1 MEEKI
6 SMRKIYYSPFENS
19 GNDYCNRMKSFL
31 SSYGEVLPLNKSNF
45 IKLFFLIR
53 IKDYIFL
60 NWIENSIIKNGKF
73 NIFGFLKVFFL
84 MILYRLSLGTLV
96 FVKHNNYPHD
106 CCEEDIKISM
116 WAIKIFEKIANKVVI
131 HSIPDLR
138 GDYFY
143 IPHPLYEELEDPNL
157 VNSDSDN
164 YLIFG
169 RILPYKKI
177 EQVIE
182 VFPRNKNLI
191 IAGSCDNEIYLK
203 KIKNICL
210 SKPNIEILPRFL
222 EHNEIKS
229 LVEKSAGI
237 LITHN
242 DDDMIVSGSFFY
254 AMTLKSKVYAL
265 ETPFFKWAEKM
276 MGRKYI
282 TLFKNLNELSTE
294 ILSDAYSES
303 MKSQSNM
310 IDLFGE
316 KTMHKYI
323 SNFFD
328 GKNT

>member
-1 MEEKI
+1 
-6 SMRKIYYSPFENS
+6 MRKIYYSPFNNLS
-19 GNDYCNRMKSFL
+19 NDYCNRMKHFL

-45 IKLFFLIR
+45 LKLFFMIR
-53 IKDYIFL
+53 KKDYNFL
-60 NWIENSIIKNGKF
+60 NWFENSIIKNSKF
-73 NIFGFLKVFFL
+73 SLLGFLKVFCL

-106 CCEEDIKISM
+106 CCKEDIKISM

-131 HSIPDLR
+131 HSIPDVK
-138 GDYFY
+138 DNYFY
-143 IPHPLYEELEDPNL
+143 IPHPLYQELENSEL
-157 VNSDSDN
+157 VNTGCNN

-182 VFPRNKNLI
+182 VFPKNKNLI
-191 IAGSCDNEIYLK
+191 IAGSCDDEIYLK

-282 TLFKNLNELSTE
+282 TTFKNLNELSTE
-294 ILSDAYSES
+294 ILLDAYSES
-303 MKSQSNM
+303 IESQSTM

-316 KTMHKYI
+316 KTMHKCI

>member
-1 MEEKI
+1 
-6 SMRKIYYSPFENS
+6 
-19 GNDYCNRMKSFL
+19 MKYFL
-31 SSYGEVLPLNKSNF
+31 SSYGKVLPLDKINF
-45 IKLFFLIR
+45 FKLFFLIKR
-53 IKDYIFL
+53 KDYIFL
-60 NWIENSIIKNGKF
+60 NWIENSIIRNKKF
-73 NIFGFLKVFFL
+73 SFLGFLKVFFL

-106 CCEEDIKISM
+106 CCDKDIKISM
-116 WAIKIFEKIANKVVI
+116 WAIAIFEKIANKVVI
-131 HSIPDLR
+131 HSIPDVKD
-138 GDYFY
+138 DYSY
-143 IPHPLYEELEDPNL
+143 IPHPLYEELDRTELMNAGY
-157 VNSDSDN
+157 NN

-177 EQVIE
+177 EKVIE
-182 VFPRNKNLI
+182 IFPKNKNLI
-191 IAGSCDNEIYLK
+191 IAGSCDDELYLK
-203 KIKNICL
+203 KIQNLCL
-210 SKPNIEILPRFL
+210 LNPNIEIVPRFL
-222 EHNEIKS
+222 QHYEIKS

-265 ETPFFKWAEKM
+265 ETPFFKWAEEM

-282 TLFKNLNELSTE
+282 TTFQNLND
-294 ILSDAYSES
+294 LSDKILLDSNTES
-303 MKSQSNM
+303 VEPKSTM

-316 KTMHKYI
+316 QSIHKYM